1 MLSRR
6 KRIPFEPE
14 GIHAKR
20 PDTSRRSAER
30 HWLNRRMFLVKCA
43 VATGFVALGGR
54 LAQLQLFEKTNYQE
68 QADDYTQQAIITR
81 APRGLI
87 FDRAGRPIAENKR
100 SWAVQIIPAQ
110 LPDATENPEELQRV
124 KDTLVSALEL
134 NQVLIV
140 DPEAVPLGSEDT
152 VYARIAVLLAI
163 KEEDQQAYIDRIKF
177 QATINYVVLC
187 DSSLSPDEAAAF
199 RAAAKELPGVSVV
212 SYLDYLLLNTWSGTE
227 TPITVAKGVAKD
239 VAMKLEANKVLLPG
253 VSIDD
258 SALVRTYPSGPFA
271 AHMLGYVSLVT
282 KEDVESED
290 NQNEAGDPIYD
301 AEDFIGVAGL
311 EYTQEKLL
319 RGTKGVKRVEVD
331 ANGVVQRTLEVLQ
344 EPIPGKD
351 LYLTID
357 LEIQSVLR
365 QAITDIAEYSAADR
379 KIRNEILKRDPVTYK
394 TGPGAVVMIDVRNG
408 EVLGLVSMP
417 DFDNQLFIEGLSVR
431 KNVELNS
438 EEAYRPLVNRTV
450 AEHYPPGST
459 IKPYMAV
466 AALREK
472 AITETDTFYCG
483 GGMRVPYTYNEL
495 DGNNYKCWKTEPNGI
510 GHEEV
515 DVKMA
520 LMQSCDIFFYNAGTS
535 GSQAEDATEPL
546 HYYDLNWETKEQG
559 DKHFFRGMGIA
570 KIHENL
576 TKRFW
581 FGDYTGIDL
590 PTEVTGVVPD
600 DQWLFDTYQEYWS
613 PGETII
619 TSIGQGKFLATPLQ
633 MALNT
638 AAIANDGVI
647 YRPMLVKKS
656 VDDKGKSSETKIET
670 LREIKVNKNHFRV
683 VREAMWG
690 VVNDPVNGT
699 AYQNQNTETWETFTK
714 WPLSNPDGEPKI
726 EIAGKTGTAEI
737 GEPDENGIYS
747 HQHSWFT
754 AYAPADNPEIAVA
767 VILEDGGEGSSYA
780 VPITDRAIRAYYELT
795 GKRERGLMLRKDK
808 QPITEEFPAPN
819 LDALKLVPGALVA
832 SPDR

>member
-1 MLSRR
+1 MINRR
-6 KRIPFEPE
+6 KRIPLEPE

-30 HWLNRRMFLVKCA
+30 HWLNRRMFLVKGA
-43 VATGFVALGGR
+43 VATGFAALGAR
-54 LAQLQLFEKTNYQE
+54 LAQLQLLEKTDYQE
-68 QADDYTQQAIITR
+68 QADDYTQDIVKTR
-81 APRGLI
+81 APRGMI
-87 FDRAGRPIAENKR
+87 FDRAGRTVAENKR
-100 SWAVQIIPAQ
+100 TWAVQVTPAL
-110 LPDATENPEELQRV
+110 LPDATEDPEGLKRV

-140 DPEAVPLGSEDT
+140 DPEAVPIGTEDT
-152 VYARIAVLLAI
+152 VYARIVMLLGYA
-163 KEEDQQAYIDRIKF
+163 EEEQQEQIDRYKF
-177 QATINYVVLC
+177 LATINYVVLC
-187 DSSLSPDEAAAF
+187 DDNLSADLAASF

-212 SYLDYLLLNTWSGTE
+212 SYLDYLLLNTWSGLE

-258 SALVRTYPSGPFA
+258 SALARTYPSGPLM
-271 AHMLGYVSLVT
+271 AHILGYVSLVT
-282 KEDVESED
+282 EDDVKND
-290 NQNEAGDPIYD
+290 ANKNEVGKPIYD

-319 RGTKGVKRVEVD
+319 RGTKGYKTVEVD
-331 ANGVVQRTLEVLQ
+331 ANGVIQRNISVEQ
-344 EPIPGKD
+344 EPVPGKD
-351 LYLTID
+351 LHLTID

-365 QAITDIAEYSAADR
+365 QAITDIAQYSAEDR
-379 KIRNEILKRDPVTYK
+379 KIRNVAQDREPVTYK

-408 EVLGLVSMP
+408 EILGMVSMP

-431 KNVELNS
+431 KNNELNS
-438 EEAYRPLVNRTV
+438 EAAYRPLVNRAV

-459 IKPYMAV
+459 LKPYIAV
-466 AALREK
+466 SALREK
-472 AITETDTFYCG
+472 VITETDTFYCG

-495 DGNNYKCWKTEPNGI
+495 DGNNYKCWNTEP

-515 DVKMA
+515 DVRLA

-546 HYYDLNWETKEQG
+546 HYYDLNWATKEQG
-559 DKHFFRGMGIA
+559 DKHYFRGMGIA

-581 FGDYTGIDL
+581 FGDYTGIEL

-600 DQWLFDTYQEYWS
+600 DQWLFDNYQEYWS
-613 PGETII
+613 PGDTII
-619 TSIGQGKFLATPLQ
+619 TSIGQGQFLATPLQ

-638 AAIANDGVI
+638 AAVANDGVI
-647 YRPMLVKKS
+647 YRPMLVKRTI
-656 VDDKGKSSETKIET
+656 DENGKSTDVKIET

-690 VVNDPVNGT
+690 VVNDPVNGS
-699 AYQNQNTETWETFTK
+699 AYQNTNLETFETSTK
-714 WPLSNPDGEPKI
+714 WPLSNPDGEPRI
-726 EIAGKTGTAEI
+726 ELAGKTGTAEI
-737 GEPDENGIYS
+737 GEPDEFGIYS
-747 HQHSWFT
+747 HQHAWFT
-754 AYAPADNPEIAVA
+754 AYAPAENPEIAVA
-767 VILEDGGEGSSYA
+767 VVLEDGGEGSSYA
-780 VPITDRAIRAYYELT
+780 VPIADRAIRAYYELT
-795 GKRERGLMLRKDK
+795 EKRERGIMLRKDK